1 MSLNR
6 AQLLGN
12 LTRDPEL
19 RTTAGGQ
26 SVVNFGLATN
36 RRYTDKNGQQVDQ
49 AEFHNIVAWGKLA
62 DICSQYLAKGRRV
75 FVEGRLQ
82 TRDWE
87 AQDGS
92 KRRTTEIVAENLI
105 MLDRAGGAGGVG
117 QAGAPSGA
125 SFASPFDGASD
136 MATMP
141 APQPIPE
148 DEIKV
153 EDIPF

>member
-6 AQLLGN
+6 VQLIGN

-19 RTTAGGQ
+19 RTTASGQ
-26 SVVNFGLATN
+26 SVVNFGVATN
-36 RRYTDKNGQQVDQ
+36 RQYKDANGQKQDQ

-62 DICSQYLAKGRRV
+62 DICSQYLTKGRQV

-92 KRRTTEIVAENLI
+92 KRRTTEIVAENMI
-105 MLDRAGGAGGVG
+105 MLGGPGGRSG
-117 QAGAPSGA
+117 SAPSSA
-125 SFASPFDGASD
+125 DRIAFDDAPSVP
-136 MATMP
+136 TQP
-141 APQPIPE
+141 APVPPPP
-148 DEIKV
+148 DEIQV

>member
-1 MSLNR
+1 MMSLNR
-6 AQLLGN
+6 VQLIGN

-19 RTTAGGQ
+19 RTTASGQ
-26 SVVNFGLATN
+26 SVANFGVATN
-36 RRYTDKNGQQVDQ
+36 RQYKDANGQKQDQ

-62 DICSQYLAKGRRV
+62 DICSQYLTKGRQV

-92 KRRTTEIVAENLI
+92 KRRTTEVIAENMI
-105 MLDRAGGAGGVG
+105 MLGGPGGRGGGAP
-117 QAGAPSGA
+117 QAADHTAFDSAPSV
-125 SFASPFDGASD
+125 P
-136 MATMP
+136 TQP
-141 APQPIPE
+141 APVSPAP
-148 DEIKV
+148 DEIQV